1 MKKLSVIL
9 AVLLCIGLSI
19 PAYAQ
24 GESDVNKPTSAPVEI
39 SEQAVE
45 VDDQG
50 GVPRLADGVVG
61 RGTVEAPD
69 KYWAQNGYPN
79 NISFAYEAGGE
90 MLDDGISISYWEIGV
105 VNADE
110 AAKQEITDLLSQ
122 NCRITFRDCT
132 VSYAQREAVYNEI
145 YTSRNDIVRDV
156 LMLRNSEVIMVEIAD
171 GYEKEYAQKYIEQY
185 GAFVVV
191 TNDVAAA
198 DDAMAVGGLDRGNAN
213 NPFGMWWL
221 ICFIFIIGAASIVFI
236 NRTRLIPAMQ
246 TNTGDIVTRN
256 TPISRKQTVAAIKSS
271 ALTPS
276 EDVFSSITDRIEN
289 LR

>member
-1 MKKLSVIL
+1 MKKLSFIL
-9 AVLLCIGLSI
+9 VVFLCVCLSI
-19 PAYAQ
+19 PVYAQ
-24 GESDVNKPTSAPVEI
+24 GESDINRPTSAPVEI

-50 GVPRLADGVVG
+50 GVPRLADGAVG

-110 AAKQEITDLLSQ
+110 AAKQEIADLLSQ

-185 GAFVVV
+185 GVFVVV